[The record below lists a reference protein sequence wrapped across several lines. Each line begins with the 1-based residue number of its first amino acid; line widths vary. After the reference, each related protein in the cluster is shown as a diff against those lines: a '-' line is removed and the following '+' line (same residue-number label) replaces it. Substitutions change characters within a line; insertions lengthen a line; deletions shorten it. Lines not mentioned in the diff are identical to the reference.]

1 MAAPANA
8 RKVIFDLDVE
18 DGYPPV
24 ASEGLWATPLDSGDF
39 RIDNIPFY
47 VPGLALGDTVSVEEE
62 DGILYGTGVVEQ
74 AGHST
79 VRVVFFDAAVV
90 DEVRAALVVL
100 GCGWENMKDATF
112 TAVDVPPEAD
122 YDDVVALLSA
132 RADADQ
138 LDFEESCIQH

>member
-1 MAAPANA
+1 MATSDKA
-8 RKVIFDLDVE
+8 RKVVFDLDVE

-24 ASEGLWATPLDSGDF
+24 GSEGLWATPLENGDY

-47 VPGLALGDTVSVEEE
+47 APGVALGDTVSVEEE
-62 DGILYGTGVVEQ
+62 DGILYATGVVEQ

-79 VRVVFFDAAVV
+79 VRVVFFDAGVV
-90 DEVRAALVVL
+90 DEVRAALVAL

-122 YDDVVALLSA
+122 YDAVVDLLST
-132 RADADQ
+132 RADADE
-138 LDFEESCIQH
+138 LDYEESCIQH